1 MTKIGLV
8 TGGGSGIGR
17 ATSHLLASRN
27 HHVIVADMN
36 QENAEVVVRE
46 IRNSGFKATA
56 KQVDVTDDAAV
67 ATLFADIKEEF
78 GRLDSAVNNA
88 GITGPIGPIHEFDL
102 GAANTIFD
110 VDLISVFVCL
120 QQEIRIMQ
128 EQGSGSI
135 VNLSSIWG
143 LTAGANYAAYTAAKH
158 GVSGL
163 TRAAALET
171 AGLGIRVNAI
181 CPGFTV
187 TPMITDQGL
196 KLQRGTKE
204 FQAAG
209 EFHPI
214 GRMGEPEEMAASI
227 CWLLGEEASFVTGH
241 MLSVDGG
248 FVAQ

>member
-17 ATSHLLASRN
+17 ATAHLLASRD

-36 QENAEVVVRE
+36 KENADKVVEE
-46 IRNSGFKATA
+46 IHSSGLTATG
-56 KQVDVTDDAAV
+56 KHLDVTDDAAV
-67 ATLFADIKEEF
+67 AGLFTEIKKEF

-88 GITGPIGPIHEFDL
+88 GITGPIGPVHEFDL
-102 GAANTIFD
+102 DAANAIID

-135 VNLSSIWG
+135 VSLSSIWG
-143 LTAGANYAAYTAAKH
+143 LTAGANYAAYSAAKH

-171 AGLGIRVNAI
+171 AGLGIRINAI
-181 CPGFTV
+181 CPGFTL

-196 KLQRGTKE
+196 RLQRGTDE
-204 FQAAG
+204 FKAAG
-209 EFHPI
+209 SFHPM

-227 CWLLGEEASFVTGH
+227 CWLLGDEASFVTGH

>member
-8 TGGGSGIGR
+8 TGAGSGIGR
-17 ATSHLLASRN
+17 ATAHLLASRD

-36 QENAEVVVRE
+36 KENADKVVQE
-46 IRNSGFKATA
+46 IRNSGLQATA
-56 KQVDVTDDAAV
+56 KQIDVTDDDAV
-67 ATLFADIKEEF
+67 AALFAEIDEEF
-78 GRLDSAVNNA
+78 GQLDSAVNNA
-88 GITGPIGPIHEFDL
+88 GITGPIGPVQEFDL
-102 GAANTIFD
+102 TAANTILD

-120 QQEIRIMQ
+120 QQEIRMMQ
-128 EQGSGSI
+128 KQGSGSI

-171 AGLGIRVNAI
+171 AQLGIRVNAI

-187 TPMITDQGL
+187 TPMLTDQGL

-204 FQAAG
+204 FEAAG
-209 EFHPI
+209 AFHPM
-214 GRMGEPEEMAASI
+214 GRMGEPGEMAASI
-227 CWLLGEEASFVTGH
+227 CWLLGDESSFVTGH
-241 MLSVDGG
+241 LLSVDGG

>member
-17 ATSHLLASRN
+17 ATAHLLAARD
-27 HHVIVADMN
+27 HHVVVADMN
-36 QENAEVVVRE
+36 KENADKVVQE
-46 IRNSGFKATA
+46 IHSAGGQASAQR
-56 KQVDVTDDAAV
+56 VDVRDDDDVAA
-67 ATLFADIKEEF
+67 LFVGIKDQF

-102 GAANTIFD
+102 EAANTILD
-110 VDLISVFVCL
+110 IDLISVFVCL
-120 QQEIRIMQ
+120 QQEIRLMQ

-171 AGLGIRVNAI
+171 AQLGIRVNAI

-204 FQAAG
+204 FEAAG
-209 EFHPI
+209 AFHPI

-227 CWLLGEEASFVTGH
+227 GWLLSDEASFVTGH
-241 MLSVDGG
+241 LLSVDGG